1 MKCRTQV
8 ALAVGA
14 GYFLGR
20 TRKTKLA
27 LGLAAVAATGKFG
40 GVSGQLV
47 KRGTKLIGSSDA
59 LGKLAPQLTEVT
71 ELIRGDLV
79 DAGKAAALS
88 AVRGRIDNLSDRI
101 QDQADA
107 FREGKLPST
116 DDLPGTDDLLGGNGK
131 PRRRR
136 GAEEDD
142 EDRPRRRRGGDAR
155 RRRRRDEEEPADYED
170 AEDFDETADE
180 DEPVRDED
188 EPEPARDEEDEP
200 EPVRDEDEPEPAGE
214 EDEPEEEE
222 PARPRRRAAA
232 SGSRR
237 ARSAAGGAPVRR
249 ARR

>member
-14 GYFLGR
+14 GYLLGR
-20 TRKTKLA
+20 THKTKLA

-47 KRGTKLIGSSDA
+47 KRGSQLIGSTDA

-79 DAGKAAALS
+79 DAGKAAALG

-107 FREGKLPST
+107 FREGKLPGT
-116 DDLPGTDDLLGGNGK
+116 DNLPGTDDLPGGNGK
-131 PRRRR
+131 ARRRR
-136 GAEEDD
+136 AAEDD
-142 EDRPRRRRGGDAR
+142 EEDRPRRRRGGDAS
-155 RRRRRDEEEPADYED
+155 RRRRDAEEPADYED
-170 AEDFDETADE
+170 AEDYDETADDDEPVRDE

-188 EPEPARDEEDEP
+188 EPVRDED
-200 EPVRDEDEPEPAGE
+200 EPVRDEDEEP
-214 EDEPEEEE
+214 EPEEE
-222 PARPRRRAAA
+222 RPVRRRKAPAA
-232 SGSRR
+232 SGTKR
-237 ARSAAGGAPVRR
+237 ARSAACSAPVRR

>member
-1 MKCRTQV
+1 MKCRTQA

-14 GYFLGR
+14 GYLLGR
-20 TRKTKLA
+20 THKTKWA

-40 GVSGQLV
+40 GVSGQLI
-47 KRGTKLIGSSDA
+47 KRGSQLLGSTDA

-107 FREGKLPST
+107 FREGKVPGA

-136 GAEEDD
+136 AAEEDE
-142 EDRPRRRRGGDAR
+142 EDRPRRRRGGDA

-170 AEDFDETADE
+170 AEDFDDTADE
-180 DEPVRDED
+180 DEPE
-188 EPEPARDEEDEP
+188 RDEEEP
-200 EPVRDEDEPEPAGE
+200 EPVRGEDEPE
-214 EDEPEEEE
+214 EDEPEEDE
-222 PARPRRRAAA
+222 PTRPRRRTAA
-232 SGSRR
+232 SGSKR
-237 ARSAAGGAPVRR
+237 ARSATGSAPVRR

>member
-14 GYFLGR
+14 GYLLGR
-20 TRKTKLA
+20 TRKTKWA

-40 GVSGQLV
+40 GVSGQLI
-47 KRGTKLIGSSDA
+47 KRGTQLVGSTDA

-136 GAEEDD
+136 RAEEDE

-155 RRRRRDEEEPADYED
+155 RRQRRDEEEPADYED
-170 AEDFDETADE
+170 AEDYDETVDE

-188 EPEPARDEEDEP
+188 EPVRDDEDEP
-200 EPVRDEDEPEPAGE
+200 EPVRDEDEPE
-214 EDEPEEEE
+214 DDE
-222 PARPRRRAAA
+222 PARPRRRAAS

-237 ARSAAGGAPVRR
+237 ARSAAGSAPVRR